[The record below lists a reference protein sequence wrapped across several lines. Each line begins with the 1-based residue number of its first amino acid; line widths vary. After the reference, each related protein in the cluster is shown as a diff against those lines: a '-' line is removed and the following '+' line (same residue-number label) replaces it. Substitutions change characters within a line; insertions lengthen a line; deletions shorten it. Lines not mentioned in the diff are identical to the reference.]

1 MTNFFLDLINLEF
14 FVLLLVF
21 TISIILKLKP
31 LQLMLLI
38 FHVITIFL
46 LNDVLFDSNYMG
58 DQRRY
63 LEAAKSVRLFQQPAV
78 GFVNSVGISGFLFS
92 IFPIPFI
99 ISIQS
104 LSMINFIIYLLLY
117 FFLKKQNI
125 LTYSSEIFYLLYPS
139 LLLYS
144 SVGLREMLI
153 LTFMIIVVYQFL
165 VRDKYIFSVICSL
178 PLIFLKPQNF
188 LIINMCSTI
197 LFFLKKGDSNKKIGI
212 LFLIILAFFGLKNL
226 ILSRFTIPSG
236 FGFID
241 VINNYRNY
249 MFFEDTRS
257 YVEGYIPINNFFDLF
272 YQGAIGSFYMLLKP
286 FPWQSGNPLQFVQ
299 SIENIIIF
307 FLMVFLVLKPINFKT
322 LKLKANY
329 LKMMIIIS
337 MSIYG
342 MVVFNFGSASRY
354 RFGFIVVFFIFYC
367 YILNK
372 NRINLLKYKSIN
384 PNI

>member
-14 FVLLLVF
+14 FVLVLVF
-21 TISIILKLKP
+21 TISFILKLKP

-63 LEAAKSVRLFQQPAV
+63 LEAAKSVRLFQQPAD

-226 ILSRFTIPSG
+226 ILSRFTIPAG

-372 NRINLLKYKSIN
+372 NRIDLLKYKSIN

>member
-63 LEAAKSVRLFQQPAV
+63 LEAAKSVRLFQQPAD

-197 LFFLKKGDSNKKIGI
+197 LFFFKKGDSNKKIGI

-226 ILSRFTIPSG
+226 IYLGSQ
-236 FGFID
+236 
-241 VINNYRNY
+241 YQL
-249 MFFEDTRS
+249 
-257 YVEGYIPINNFFDLF
+257 DLD
-272 YQGAIGSFYMLLKP
+272 LL
-286 FPWQSGNPLQFVQ
+286 
-299 SIENIIIF
+299 
-307 FLMVFLVLKPINFKT
+307 M
-322 LKLKANY
+322 
-329 LKMMIIIS
+329 
-337 MSIYG
+337 
-342 MVVFNFGSASRY
+342 
-354 RFGFIVVFFIFYC
+354 
-367 YILNK
+367 
-372 NRINLLKYKSIN
+372 
-384 PNI
+384 